1 MSLKNRLVSLL
12 IGIIITIHTYESN
25 PCKISLDGG
34 REKLLG
40 RMTMCII
47 ANRKFLGDGFKAAP
61 QANVPDGI
69 PDVVILK
76 DSGSLKIRRQAC

>member
-1 MSLKNRLVSLL
+1 MLQRLESEQRS
-12 IGIIITIHTYESN
+12 ESN

-34 REKLLG
+34 REKLLA

-61 QANVPDGI
+61 QANVSDEI

-76 DSGSLKIRRQAC
+76 DSDSGSPKIRSQAC

>member
-1 MSLKNRLVSLL
+1 
-12 IGIIITIHTYESN
+12 
-25 PCKISLDGG
+25 LDGG
-34 REKLLG
+34 QEKLLA

-47 ANRKFLGDGFKAAP
+47 AKRKFLEDGFKAAL
-61 QANVPDGI
+61 QANALDEI